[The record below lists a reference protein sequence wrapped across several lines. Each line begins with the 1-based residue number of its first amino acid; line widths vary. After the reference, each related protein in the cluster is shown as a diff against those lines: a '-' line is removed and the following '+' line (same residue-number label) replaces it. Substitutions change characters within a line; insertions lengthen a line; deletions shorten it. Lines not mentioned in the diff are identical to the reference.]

1 LTNENAFFQ
10 HILVEDTD
18 LTACEP
24 CDEALGIVV
33 VVQRDAG
40 GAVRLVHS
48 LHERAVGAVVDRHFA
63 FDVTE
68 DDLTAAVV
76 EAAGGDLLV
85 TDLGVP
91 VI

>member
-1 LTNENAFFQ
+1 
-10 HILVEDTD
+10 
-18 LTACEP
+18 
-24 CDEALGIVV
+24 
-33 VVQRDAG
+33 
-40 GAVRLVHS
+40 VHS